1 MDKKYLEDRLRELG
15 IYSDYYHRMELKPL
29 ATLLPYDEKVNC
41 ILTGYFEGNRR
52 MVAVTDSRIVVV
64 SAAIMAQTQMLVI
77 KRKAVKSWKFN
88 KKFLLSSVEITTD
101 EKTFVFSQTQGARE
115 KLFNWAMEQPIK
127 EYDE

>member
-1 MDKKYLEDRLRELG
+1 
-15 IYSDYYHRMELKPL
+15 
-29 ATLLPYDEKVNC
+29 
-41 ILTGYFEGNRR
+41 
-52 MVAVTDSRIVVV
+52 
-64 SAAIMAQTQMLVI
+64 MLVI
-77 KRKAVKSWKFN
+77 KRTAVRSWKFN